1 HGHWPVRSVG
11 IRASARGLNRDF
23 GRNVSGRT
31 FPHSPAI
38 GAEHGSGARV
48 TILMSQ
54 MDKIVSTAE
63 QARHSR
69 RLRASAPLAVLLLL
83 CGCDLVGRMRSEPP
97 PTQQAVVQTSDN
109 PVRIYLD
116 TMYGLSS
123 ADPVRQADVFYEVEQ
138 EFTRAPT
145 TASTLRYAIALVTPS
160 HPATSPSEGKR
171 LLETLL
177 ATPERMTQDERT
189 LAAVVLHE
197 TEVRLKLEA
206 ENRRLLETLD
216 DRSRSQANSD
226 KRVQAQLE
234 ENARLRR
241 ALAEAQQKLDAIK
254 EIERSIIERSP
265 TPPGNRDSSALPSE
279 TQGPTAGR

>member
-1 HGHWPVRSVG
+1 M
-11 IRASARGLNRDF
+11 
-23 GRNVSGRT
+23 T
-31 FPHSPAI
+31 
-38 GAEHGSGARV
+38 
-48 TILMSQ
+48 TLMSH
-54 MDKIVSTAE
+54 MGRIVSAIRV
-63 QARHSR
+63 ARQPQ
-69 RLRASAPLAVLLLL
+69 RLRATAPLAVMVFL
-83 CGCDLVGRMRSEPP
+83 CGCDLVDKIRTEPP
-97 PTQQAVVQTSDN
+97 PAQQAVVQTSDN
-109 PVRIYLD
+109 SVRIYLD

-123 ADPVRQADVFYEVEQ
+123 PDPVRQADVFYEVEQ

-145 TASTLRYAIALVTPS
+145 TASTLRYAIALITPS

-189 LAAVVLHE
+189 LAAVLLHE